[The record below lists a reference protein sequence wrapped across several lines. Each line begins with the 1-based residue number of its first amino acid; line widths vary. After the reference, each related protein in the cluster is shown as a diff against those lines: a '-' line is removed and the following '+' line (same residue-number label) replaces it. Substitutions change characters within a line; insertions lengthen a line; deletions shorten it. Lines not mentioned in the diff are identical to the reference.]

1 MKRQRINI
9 IRNIECKNVF
19 NENNDENNVIPIKQK
34 YKNSIILDLNSD
46 QNGFWEHKL
55 RKL

>member
-46 QNGFWEHKL
+46 QNEFGEHKL